1 MSTSSPPPS
10 RRARRATDSAISC
23 DGRGF
28 VYVAV
33 CSGPEDILKVG
44 LSHDPVARW
53 SAFHRRWFEAF
64 DLDHSL
70 LLQVDTRRE
79 AQALETALHRL
90 LRDNNCPAPMT
101 VRDQFGGGTEW
112 YRGAY
117 DGALEF
123 AQAAARQGHVLHW
136 PARPWFAHAMQGR
149 AEILA
154 GLIDQAM
161 RDIASGAMSRA
172 QYDALIDLIDA
183 HRAFDEDIPERF
195 STELTRLRQLRAE
208 AWPHCPRA

>member
-10 RRARRATDSAISC
+10 RRARRATDSDAAISC

-149 AEILA
+149 A
-154 GLIDQAM
+154 
-161 RDIASGAMSRA
+161 
-172 QYDALIDLIDA
+172 
-183 HRAFDEDIPERF
+183 
-195 STELTRLRQLRAE
+195 
-208 AWPHCPRA
+208 

>member
-1 MSTSSPPPS
+1 MPRTPLPPQPARSEDPS
-10 RRARRATDSAISC
+10 GPC

-70 LLQVDTRRE
+70 LIQAETRAD
-79 AQALETALHRL
+79 AQALETALHRA
-90 LRDNNCPAPMT
+90 LREHNCPAPMT
-101 VRDQFGGGTEW
+101 MRDSFGGGTEW

-117 DGALEF
+117 RRARDF
-123 AQAAARQGHVLHW
+123 ADTAARAGHVLHA
-136 PARPWFAHAMQGR
+136 PARPWFARVIQGR
-149 AEILA
+149 VDVLA
-154 GLIDQAM
+154 GLLGQGL
-161 RDIASGAMSRA
+161 RDLEDGAMTQA
-172 QYDALIDLIDA
+172 QCEALRDLVDAY
-183 HRAFDEDIPERF
+183 RAFDAGVVERF
-195 STELTRLRQLRAE
+195 DAELAALFGRQREL
-208 AWPHCPRA
+208 PD